1 VSLCQH
7 NRHYDSGTIVIHA
20 SSVRRRLCA
29 VMIRVIENLSEFVVE
44 SVPEGA
50 MVRCRVTRS
59 RKGVDRGQQK
69 TYLIIFPIK
78 GKIIQLNQNG
88 PKGEKYDCL
97 CLVFRLR
104 FAIVLKYSQ
113 YTANILYRN
122 SKHIFPEKELG
133 GHSPNSYIHVSVCD
147 LYIPTIGLHVLL
159 QENRW
164 TDHGNIKSLT
174 DT

>member
-7 NRHYDSGTIVIHA
+7 NRHYDSGTLVVIHA
-20 SSVRRRLCA
+20 SSVRHHLCA

-69 TYLIIFPIK
+69 TYLINSFVK
-78 GKIIQLNQNG
+78 GTVQLNKNG

-97 CLVFRLR
+97 CLVFRVC
-104 FAIVLKYSQ
+104 FAIVLKYHNTLQ
-113 YTANILYRN
+113 IYYTEN
-122 SKHIFPEKELG
+122 SKHIFPGKELR
-133 GHSPNSYIHVSVCD
+133 GH
-147 LYIPTIGLHVLL
+147 
-159 QENRW
+159 NRSACSAA
-164 TDHGNIKSLT
+164 GK
-174 DT
+174 